1 MSANI
6 GHSYDGLA
14 SYMDLMTRE
23 MLRERCLELTLYLYA
38 GVEAPN
44 LVDEVEDLARDSWAL
59 RDAAGGDN

>member
-6 GHSYDGLA
+6 GHGYDGLA

-23 MLRERCLELTLYLYA
+23 QLRERCLELALYLYA

-44 LVDEVEDLARDSWAL
+44 LVDEVEELARDSWAL